1 MVKTA
6 IMIWTAT
13 RVTERTWLITGDDL
27 LDLEPM
33 HSDIGPHRR
42 NIFYPC
48 IPTTPIMDTQLDELA
63 IGGVLFQLGKN
74 LLNMVHDLTRKQR
87 KEDWYELFLT
97 TFIIMHNYE
106 LVLEDIVDFAN
117 RNGKSVSHKLLLPD
131 YVFAFH

>member
-1 MVKTA
+1 
-6 IMIWTAT
+6 
-13 RVTERTWLITGDDL
+13 
-27 LDLEPM
+27 
-33 HSDIGPHRR
+33 
-42 NIFYPC
+42 
-48 IPTTPIMDTQLDELA
+48 MDTQLDELA